1 MDGAG
6 TAVHPPIRKPS
17 FRAAPRHESGMAALP
32 TPPLAG
38 RATFM
43 ILFGLPIPPEPRSMS
58 WQTLAFFFATA
69 FVISMTPGPNMLLA
83 MSLGLRFGA
92 RRAAWGG
99 AGMCAALAVMA
110 ALSAFGLGA
119 LLSTSVVAFEVVR
132 WAGVAYLTWL
142 GIAAWRAPVAPAGE
156 RDAAVAAGGEASPV
170 RLFLRGALVAFSNPK
185 ALVFMGALFPQ
196 FIDAGAPLAP
206 QLVALVATMVV
217 IEFGW
222 IMAYA
227 TGGDRLASR
236 LTSVSAAR
244 GLNRLTGGLMIGAGG
259 LLALARR
266 V

>member
-1 MDGAG
+1 M
-6 TAVHPPIRKPS
+6 T
-17 FRAAPRHESGMAALP
+17 
-32 TPPLAG
+32 
-38 RATFM
+38 
-43 ILFGLPIPPEPRSMS
+43 

-119 LLSTSVVAFEVVR
+119 LLSTSVLAFEIVR

-142 GIAAWRAPVAPAGE
+142 GIAAWRAPVEQPGE
-156 RDAAVAAGGEASPV
+156 RDAAAAASGEGTPV
-170 RLFLRGALVAFSNPK
+170 RLFLRGTLVAFSNPK

-196 FIDAGAPLAP
+196 FIDAAAPLAP

-227 TGGDRLASR
+227 TGGDRLAAK
-236 LTSVSAAR
+236 LTTVSAAR
-244 GLNRLTGGLMIGAGG
+244 SLNRLTGGLMIGAGG

>member
-1 MDGAG
+1 M
-6 TAVHPPIRKPS
+6 T
-17 FRAAPRHESGMAALP
+17 
-32 TPPLAG
+32 
-38 RATFM
+38 
-43 ILFGLPIPPEPRSMS
+43 

-119 LLSTSVVAFEVVR
+119 LLSTSVLAFEIVR

-142 GIAAWRAPVAPAGE
+142 GIAAWRAPVQPAGE
-156 RDAAVAAGGEASPV
+156 RDPAAVSGEGTPV

-196 FIDAGAPLAP
+196 FIDAAAPLAP
-206 QLVALVATMVV
+206 QLMALVATMVV

-227 TGGDRLASR
+227 TGGDRLAAK
-236 LTSVSAAR
+236 LTTASAAR
-244 GLNRLTGGLMIGAGG
+244 SLNRLTGGLMIGAGG

>member
-1 MDGAG
+1 
-6 TAVHPPIRKPS
+6 
-17 FRAAPRHESGMAALP
+17 
-32 TPPLAG
+32 
-38 RATFM
+38 
-43 ILFGLPIPPEPRSMS
+43 MS

-69 FVISMTPGPNMLLA
+69 FVISATPGPNMLLA

-92 RRAAWGG
+92 RRAVWGG
-99 AGMCAALAVMA
+99 VGMCVALAVMA

-142 GIAAWRAPVAPAGE
+142 GIAAWRAPVEPAGT
-156 RDAAVAAGGEASPV
+156 RDAAAAAGGQGSPA
-170 RLFLRGALVAFSNPK
+170 RLFLRGLLVAFSNPK

-196 FIDAGAPLAP
+196 FIDAAAPLPP
-206 QLVALVATMVV
+206 QLGALVATMIV

-227 TGGDRLASR
+227 TGGDRLAAR